1 MVSRFSPARPR
12 VSAPF
17 VLSLLFL
24 CVLSACQGQT
34 SKSTMAF
41 TVSMPKPASQQFE
54 VELMCDN
61 LQRDTVL
68 FKMPAWMPGLYQVRN
83 YADHVVNFTA
93 KDGNGKAVRWEKA
106 GRAGWRVFSQ
116 RAKRIILQYSVK
128 ATTSFV
134 AANFLDDTHGY
145 IAPTGL
151 FMHAEGVLQHPV
163 TVTLK
168 PAPSWNRV
176 ATGLDSVAGKK
187 YTYTAPDFDILYDSP
202 ILLGNLEELP
212 AFTVHGVP
220 HRFIGYKLGDFDRTL
235 FMEELKRSVTL
246 AADLIGDVP
255 FKHYTFIAIGPGR
268 GGIEHLNSTAVS
280 FDGNEL
286 NTPDGRERMLSFL
299 SHEYFHHYNVKRIRP
314 VELGPFDYD
323 RENRTNLLWVSEGFT
338 SYYEY
343 IMLRRSGLI
352 TQEAFLA
359 AFQHTIASYENNAG
373 RLHQSLIQASYNTWD
388 GNPFE
393 RPDVSKTVSYYDK
406 GTAMGLLLDLGI
418 RQASQNKQS
427 LDDVMRY
434 LYRHYY
440 KGLKRGFTDAEFQ
453 QACEMAAGTKLQEL
467 FEYVY
472 TTQNVD
478 YGKYL
483 GYAGLTI
490 DTVVKD
496 GKASFAITQ
505 VPAASGEQLAMLK
518 SWLGE

>member
-1 MVSRFSPARPR
+1 MVSRFSPMRLR
-12 VSAPF
+12 FSASLL
-17 VLSLLFL
+17 LSLLLVF
-24 CVLSACQGQT
+24 VLSACQGQGE
-34 SKSTMAF
+34 KSSLAF
-41 TVSMPKPASQQFE
+41 TVSMPKPANQVFE
-54 VELMCDN
+54 VELVCEN
-61 LQRDTVL
+61 LSRDTVV

-83 YADHVVNFTA
+83 YADHVLSFSV

-106 GRAGWRVFSQ
+106 GRSGWRVFSQ
-116 RAKRIILQYSVK
+116 RAKRITLQYSVK
-128 ATTSFV
+128 ATMSFV
-134 AANFLDDTHGY
+134 AANFLYDTHGY

-151 FMHAEGVLQHPV
+151 FMHADGVLQHPV

-168 PAPSWNRV
+168 PAPQWNRV

-187 YTYTAPDFDILYDSP
+187 YTYTAPDFDVLYDSP

-220 HRFIGYKLGDFDRTL
+220 HRFIGYKLGSFDRKV
-235 FMEELKRSVTL
+235 FMKELKRSVTL
-246 AADLIGDVP
+246 AADLIGDIP
-255 FKHYTFIAIGPGR
+255 YKHYTFIAIGPGR

-286 NTPDGRERMLSFL
+286 NNPEGRERMLSFL

-314 VELGPFDYD
+314 VELGPFDYE

-352 TQEAFLA
+352 TREAFLS
-359 AFQHTIASYENNAG
+359 AFQRTIASYENNAG
-373 RLHQSLIQASYNTWD
+373 RLYQSLVQASYNTWD

-418 RQASQNKQS
+418 RQASGNKQS

-440 KGLKRGFTDAEFQ
+440 QDLKRGFTDAEFQ
-453 QACEMAAGTKLQEL
+453 QACEAAAGTPLKEL

-472 TTQNVD
+472 TTKPVD
-478 YGKYL
+478 YVKYL
-483 GYAGLTI
+483 AYAGLAI
-490 DTVVKD
+490 DITVRE
-496 GKASFAITQ
+496 GKASFAIT
-505 VPAASGEQLAMLK
+505 PLATPDAQQSAILK

>member
-1 MVSRFSPARPR
+1 MVLRFSSTRLR
-12 VSAPF
+12 LSAAIS
-17 VLSLLFL
+17 LSLLFV
-24 CVLSACQGQT
+24 CVLSACQGQAP
-34 SKSTMAF
+34 KSTLTF
-41 TVSMPKPASQQFE
+41 TVSMPKPANQQFE
-54 VELMCDN
+54 VELTCEN
-61 LQRDTVL
+61 LLRDTLL

-83 YADHVVNFTA
+83 YADHVASFSV
-93 KDGNGKAVRWEKA
+93 KDDNGKPVRWEKA
-106 GRAGWRVFSQ
+106 GRSGWRVFSQ
-116 RAKRIILQYSVK
+116 RAKRLTLRYSVK

-134 AANFLDDTHGY
+134 AANFLDDTHAY

-151 FMHAEGVLQHPV
+151 FLHADGVLQHPV

-168 PAPSWNRV
+168 PAPSWNHV
-176 ATGLDSVAGKK
+176 ATGLDVVAGKK
-187 YTYTAPDFDILYDSP
+187 YTYAAPDFDILYDSP
-202 ILLGNLEELP
+202 ILLGHLEELP
-212 AFTVHGVP
+212 AFTIHGVP
-220 HRFIGYKLGDFDRTL
+220 HRFMGYKLGNFDRKL

-246 AADLIGDVP
+246 AADLIGDIP
-255 FKHYTFIAIGPGR
+255 YKHYTFIAIGPGR

-286 NTPDGRERMLSFL
+286 NTPEGRERMLSFL

-352 TQEAFLA
+352 TKEAFLS
-359 AFQHTIASYENNAG
+359 AFQHTLASYENNAG
-373 RLHQSLIQASYNTWD
+373 HLHQSLIQASYNTWD

-440 KGLKRGFTDAEFQ
+440 QGLKRGFTDAEFQ
-453 QACEMAAGTKLQEL
+453 QACEAAAGTKLQEL

-472 TTQNVD
+472 TTKPVD

-483 GYAGLTI
+483 GYAGLGV
-490 DTVVKD
+490 DTVMND
-496 GKASFAITQ
+496 GKASFAIAPLATQ
-505 VPAASGEQLAMLK
+505 SVEQQAILK